1 VASADLDGGELS
13 ASLRETLLLRVER
26 VSDLTRQVVRVAA
39 VVGRSVEHRLLA
51 GVAGVEESQLTLA
64 LREAIDHHLLVP
76 RADGIAYAFRHALL
90 REAIYDDT
98 LLGERL
104 RLHRAIAE
112 SLEAH
117 PEYAVA
123 EPAAELAYH
132 WLAAG
137 ERSAALQA
145 SVQAASE
152 AAGMRAYREA
162 AAHMERALEL
172 WDRVPSPEEVVGCDR
187 VDLLLRASEL
197 AQWAGDAT
205 RGLALAEQARAQLDE
220 HLEPLRASAAERRI
234 GRSMHY
240 AGRGVDAIDHLV
252 AARRLVPK
260 DPPSLDYAAALV
272 GEGRVLMVNGRMRD
286 ARERL
291 EEAIPVV
298 ELLGDRTL
306 QTGVLSTLTIVYTE
320 LGEFERA
327 IAAGRE
333 GLRIAKEIGSAEDIV
348 RAYINGSQGID
359 NAGRIEEALA
369 MGLEGISVADRLGM
383 SRGEGDQ
390 LRAQAA
396 WRLQRIGRLAEADRM
411 IQSVLENATSP
422 FIIGGAGAFAGRI
435 AVERGE
441 LDLAERLLER
451 GWALMQDSGGFQLI
465 GPAIAALV
473 LLEIRRGDLHRARER
488 ARDGVDRAVGVPGDL
503 EYTAELYWLGV
514 RVEAELAE
522 RARALR
528 DHGPL
533 ADHELRAVA
542 IRDALAEASSEVPG
556 DGPPPEAV
564 AFQALASAELTRVH
578 GKRDPAP
585 WRSAAERF
593 RTIGL
598 LYPAAYADLRAAEA
612 LALSGAPRAEVAA
625 PLRAAHTVALEVGSP
640 PFLEEVAGLARRAG
654 VSLGAREDEPDVD
667 TAGALGLTHR
677 ELEVLRLLADGR
689 TNRQIA
695 DELFITPKTASVHVS
710 RILMKLGVSNRAAAA
725 AAAHRMGLAPRV
737 GVE

>member
-205 RGLALAEQARAQLDE
+205 RGLALAEQA
-220 HLEPLRASAAERRI
+220 
-234 GRSMHY
+234 
-240 AGRGVDAIDHLV
+240 VDHLV

-260 DPPSLDYAAALV
+260 DPLARLRRSA
-272 GEGRVLMVNGRMRD
+272 GGRGSGADGQRQD
-286 ARERL
+286 AR
-291 EEAIPVV
+291 
-298 ELLGDRTL
+298 
-306 QTGVLSTLTIVYTE
+306 
-320 LGEFERA
+320 
-327 IAAGRE
+327 
-333 GLRIAKEIGSAEDIV
+333 
-348 RAYINGSQGID
+348 
-359 NAGRIEEALA
+359 
-369 MGLEGISVADRLGM
+369 
-383 SRGEGDQ
+383 
-390 LRAQAA
+390 
-396 WRLQRIGRLAEADRM
+396 
-411 IQSVLENATSP
+411 
-422 FIIGGAGAFAGRI
+422 
-435 AVERGE
+435 
-441 LDLAERLLER
+441 
-451 GWALMQDSGGFQLI
+451 
-465 GPAIAALV
+465 
-473 LLEIRRGDLHRARER
+473 
-488 ARDGVDRAVGVPGDL
+488 
-503 EYTAELYWLGV
+503 
-514 RVEAELAE
+514 
-522 RARALR
+522 
-528 DHGPL
+528 
-533 ADHELRAVA
+533 
-542 IRDALAEASSEVPG
+542 
-556 DGPPPEAV
+556 
-564 AFQALASAELTRVH
+564 
-578 GKRDPAP
+578 
-585 WRSAAERF
+585 RS
-593 RTIGL
+593 
-598 LYPAAYADLRAAEA
+598 
-612 LALSGAPRAEVAA
+612 
-625 PLRAAHTVALEVGSP
+625 
-640 PFLEEVAGLARRAG
+640 
-654 VSLGAREDEPDVD
+654 
-667 TAGALGLTHR
+667 
-677 ELEVLRLLADGR
+677 
-689 TNRQIA
+689 
-695 DELFITPKTASVHVS
+695 
-710 RILMKLGVSNRAAAA
+710 
-725 AAAHRMGLAPRV
+725 
-737 GVE
+737 

>member
-1 VASADLDGGELS
+1 
-13 ASLRETLLLRVER
+13 
-26 VSDLTRQVVRVAA
+26 VSDLTRQVLRVAA
-39 VVGRSVEHRLLA
+39 VVGRSVDHRLLA
-51 GVAGVEESQLTLA
+51 AVAGVEELPLTFA

-76 RADGIAYAFRHALL
+76 RADGITYAFRHALL

-112 SLEAH
+112 SLESH
-117 PEYAVA
+117 REYAVA
-123 EPAAELAYH
+123 EPAAELAHH

-137 ERSAALQA
+137 ERSAALRA

-162 AAHMERALEL
+162 AAHAERALEL
-172 WDRVPSPEEVVGCDR
+172 WDRVPSPEEVVGGDR

-197 AQWAGDAT
+197 VQWAGDAT
-205 RGLALAEQARAQLDE
+205 RGLTLAEQARAQLDE
-220 HLEPLRASAAERRI
+220 DVEPLRASLAEQRI

-240 AGRGVDAIDHLV
+240 AGRAADSIAHLV
-252 AARRLVPK
+252 AARRLVPT
-260 DPPSLDYAAALV
+260 DPPSTEYAAALV
-272 GEGRVLMVNGRMRD
+272 GEGRMLMANGRMRD

-291 EEAIPVV
+291 EEAIPLV

-333 GLRIAKEIGSAEDIV
+333 GLRIAKQIGSAEDIV

-359 NAGRIEEALA
+359 NTGRIEEALA

-383 SRGEGDQ
+383 SRGGGDQ
-390 LRAQAA
+390 LRGQAA
-396 WRLQRIGRLAEADRM
+396 WRLQRIGRLAEAERM
-411 IQSVLENATSP
+411 LTSLLENATSP
-422 FIIGGAGAFAGRI
+422 FVIGGAIAFAGRI

-441 LDLAERLLER
+441 LDLAESLLER
-451 GWALMQDSGGFQLI
+451 AWALVQDSGGFQLI

-473 LLEIRRGDLHRARER
+473 LLEIRRGDLQRAREC
-488 ARDGVDRAVGVPGDL
+488 ARDGVDRAMAAVGDL
-503 EYTAELYWLGV
+503 EYTAELCWLGV

-522 RARALR
+522 RARVARDDGAL
-528 DHGPL
+528 
-533 ADHELRAVA
+533 AEHELRAVA
-542 IRDALAEASSEVPG
+542 IRDALAGAVGEVPG
-556 DGPPPEAV
+556 DGAPPEAV
-564 AFQALASAELTRVH
+564 AFEAPASAELARVQ
-578 GKRDPAP
+578 GRRDPAP
-585 WRSAAERF
+585 WRAAAERF
-593 RTIGL
+593 RAIGL
-598 LYPAAYADLRAAEA
+598 PYSAAYADLHAAEA

-625 PLRAAHTVALEVGSP
+625 PLRAAHMIALDVGSP
-640 PFLEEVAGLARRAG
+640 PFLEEVESLARRAG
-654 VSLGAREDEPDVD
+654 VSLGADKGEPDRDAVR
-667 TAGALGLTHR
+667 TLGLTHR
-677 ELEVLRLLADGR
+677 ELEVLRLLADGA

-710 RILMKLGVSNRAAAA
+710 RLLMKLGVSNRAAAA
-725 AAAHRMGLAPRV
+725 AAAHRMGLARV
-737 GVE
+737 GID